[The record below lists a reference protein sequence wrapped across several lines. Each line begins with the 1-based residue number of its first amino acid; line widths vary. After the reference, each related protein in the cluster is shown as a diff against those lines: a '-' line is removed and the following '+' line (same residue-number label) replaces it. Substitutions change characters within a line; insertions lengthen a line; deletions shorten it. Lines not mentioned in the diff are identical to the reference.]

1 MVRQSQC
8 RFVPNRNFKDAGTV
22 HRDFVSNFPFEK
34 NLSLY
39 CFLLCPLGKGSP
51 SHPWRRGSALPL
63 FPVTSEGDTK
73 RPGMALPEVVRVL
86 RVGKGFSIGD
96 GRAHLRKHGGR
107 FARPLL
113 YLVSMTVRGR
123 AEVLMQINDPT
134 TLHWAAVG
142 PMLRSVPFVCA
153 SFNLYDQPA
162 REAVSFALHR
172 AETEAQG
179 GQCWVKVAV
188 RE

>member
-1 MVRQSQC
+1 M
-8 RFVPNRNFKDAGTV
+8 
-22 HRDFVSNFPFEK
+22 
-34 NLSLY
+34 
-39 CFLLCPLGKGSP
+39 
-51 SHPWRRGSALPL
+51 
-63 FPVTSEGDTK
+63 TSEGDTK

-134 TLHWAAVG
+134 TLH
-142 PMLRSVPFVCA
+142 
-153 SFNLYDQPA
+153 
-162 REAVSFALHR
+162 
-172 AETEAQG
+172 
-179 GQCWVKVAV
+179 
-188 RE
+188 